1 VARERDEGKRKI
13 ILAEAKR
20 LFAARGF
27 HATSVQDIVKG
38 IDIPVGSVY
47 TYFENK
53 DDIIRCAIDEGWAEF
68 YRSLE
73 DALAA
78 EPSPSM
84 RMSLVVY
91 GFLPRLFKDV
101 ELISLFLSEGLRFT
115 DLNAKLESLAR
126 LIGAV
131 VNDLGKERGMAVSL
145 SPKQAVSALSIF
157 FLGSLD
163 TIRLSRLTGIPI
175 SERDVISFISLIIEA
190 SFGIRLPELP
200 AAPSL

>member
-1 VARERDEGKRKI
+1 
-13 ILAEAKR
+13 
-20 LFAARGF
+20 
-27 HATSVQDIVKG
+27 
-38 IDIPVGSVY
+38 
-47 TYFENK
+47 
-53 DDIIRCAIDEGWAEF
+53 
-68 YRSLE
+68 
-73 DALAA
+73 
-78 EPSPSM
+78 M